1 MAKVQILPEKSLS
14 PMQPWLSSKLI
25 HQRTS
30 LLERAVQDN
39 SWTNYRNSLDTKVS
53 PLAGWVLQQFDCHS
67 LAARVRFQIKKLMA
81 IDDSSMELVPTE
93 PHSLSFWA
101 ANNLLMDDE
110 GRLKLLEEDNIIYRL
125 RTVLE
130 LISKVY
136 SYVLLSFLSLLRIY
150 VDDGWAITFL
160 CSLPVWFTPSRLRD
174 HTWVSTQ
181 LCVNARYYVNS

>member
-1 MAKVQILPEKSLS
+1 MARVQILPEQSFS

-25 HQRTS
+25 HQRNS
-30 LLERAVQDN
+30 LLEIAVQEN

-53 PLAGWVLQQFDCHS
+53 PLAGWVFQQFDCHS

-136 SYVLLSFLSLLRIY
+136 SHVYSFFFSLLRITSS
-150 VDDGWAITFL
+150 VVRQSHFF
-160 CSLPVWFTPSRLRD
+160 CSHAV
-174 HTWVSTQ
+174 
-181 LCVNARYYVNS
+181 

>member
-1 MAKVQILPEKSLS
+1 
-14 PMQPWLSSKLI
+14 MQPWLSSKLI
-25 HQRTS
+25 HQRNS
-30 LLERAVQDN
+30 LLEIAVQEN

-53 PLAGWVLQQFDCHS
+53 PLAGWVFQQFDCHS

-136 SYVLLSFLSLLRIY
+136 SHVYSFFSVCCALRRRWLGNRIFF
-150 VDDGWAITFL
+150 VATLFSSHFSD
-160 CSLPVWFTPSRLRD
+160 FT
-174 HTWVSTQ
+174 VK
-181 LCVNARYYVNS
+181 VA